1 MPTPTPPPP
10 PPKNPG
16 RATEDG
22 DEAKENTDPQQVFIL
37 LPVLYGLF
45 SFAIDNGTITGND
58 RNRLDVSNCSHVA
71 VVKLGWD
78 LGLQS
83 ANFLS
88 YPSPLCTIIGFSSH
102 GCITPRGWPSG
113 IRQSLEF
120 DRSNYLSLWGE
131 DNDKRDQSVENATT
145 NKKADSDSEEEE
157 NVNEQKEKGIS
168 NKKKKLQRRMKI
180 AELKQIFSR
189 PDVVEVGIFSVVY
202 VVLNFYVGCYC
213 IRSKL
218 LVFLKSYQNTVPV
231 SRHWCQKRK
240 FLQGSGCGNH
250 QAWTCRCLAMSIL
263 DSIFIYFSVRL
274 HANMGLWFLLGKR
287 GIEKPP
293 FQLPDFIAATGIE
306 KIRQVFHDVFFNYQ
320 TKPKLTSLGDLYHEG
335 KEFERASPGAAV
347 KLCLGDLLV
356 MGSNPETASLHMQ
369 GIAYVAGAIREICL
383 LEYQVNLREMKPGML
398 SHELK
403 EALGIPEGAPPPWL
417 INMQVLYGPPSSYPH
432 LKIPGLNAP
441 IPPGASFG
449 YHPGGWGKPPV
460 DEYGSP
466 LYGDVF
472 GVHQQDQP
480 NYEEEP
486 VDKTKHW
493 GDLEEEEEVEDES
506 EEMEEEE
513 LEAGIQSVDSLSSTP
528 TGVETPDVIDLRKL
542 QRKEPEKPLYQEE
555 KIAPGTL
562 LGTTHTLIY
571 LEVKSQIKWMSLY
584 CQKSWMPRKMFYP
597 QSMKKQ
603 GRKGSY
609 EISVRI
615 SVTWWQRMR
624 RGRRERCKKRRASP
638 RGIRNLSSKGGF
650 MPFSFVEKN
659 GGHGSY
665 PFIKL
670 SFSTKGGLV
679 VSFVVWHFYH
689 TLLSASSFHCFLL
702 GTYYS

>member
-131 DNDKRDQSVENATT
+131 VTGSEIKSLYQLFNCTCMLIYCLMNCLLGYNQDNDKRDQSVENATT

-168 NKKKKLQRRMKI
+168 NKKKKLQRQMKI

-189 PDVVEVGIFSVVY
+189 PDVVE
-202 VVLNFYVGCYC
+202 
-213 IRSKL
+213 
-218 LVFLKSYQNTVPV
+218 
-231 SRHWCQKRK
+231 
-240 FLQGSGCGNH
+240 GSGCGNH

-263 DSIFIYFSVRL
+263 DSIFIYFS
-274 HANMGLWFLLGKR
+274 LWFLLGKR

-320 TKPKLTSLGDLYHEG
+320 TKPKRTSLGDLYHEG
-335 KEFERASPGAAV
+335 KEFEIS
-347 KLCLGDLLV
+347 CYLV
-356 MGSNPETASLHMQ
+356 VGS
-369 GIAYVAGAIREICL
+369 IAYVAGAIREICL
-383 LEYQVNLREMKPGML
+383 LEYQVKLREMKPGML

-417 INMQVLYGPPSSYPH
+417 INMQ
-432 LKIPGLNAP
+432 IPGLNAP

-528 TGVETPDVIDLRKL
+528 TGVETHDVIDLRKL
-542 QRKEPEKPLYQEE
+542 QRKEPEKPLYQVDLLRGQ
-555 KIAPGTL
+555 KSDKVDVTL
-562 LGTTHTLIY
+562 LPEELDAK
-571 LEVKSQIKWMSLY
+571 ENV
-584 CQKSWMPRKMFYP
+584 
-597 QSMKKQ
+597 
-603 GRKGSY
+603 
-609 EISVRI
+609 
-615 SVTWWQRMR
+615 
-624 RGRRERCKKRRASP
+624 
-638 RGIRNLSSKGGF
+638 
-650 MPFSFVEKN
+650 
-659 GGHGSY
+659 
-665 PFIKL
+665 
-670 SFSTKGGLV
+670 
-679 VSFVVWHFYH
+679 
-689 TLLSASSFHCFLL
+689 LSAKYEEAREEGKS
-702 GTYYS
+702 

>member
-1 MPTPTPPPP
+1 M
-10 PPKNPG
+10 NC
-16 RATEDG
+16 
-22 DEAKENTDPQQVFIL
+22 L
-37 LPVLYGLF
+37 LGY
-45 SFAIDNGTITGND
+45 N
-58 RNRLDVSNCSHVA
+58 
-71 VVKLGWD
+71 
-78 LGLQS
+78 Q
-83 ANFLS
+83 
-88 YPSPLCTIIGFSSH
+88 
-102 GCITPRGWPSG
+102 
-113 IRQSLEF
+113 
-120 DRSNYLSLWGE
+120 

-168 NKKKKLQRRMKI
+168 NKKKKLQRQMKI

-189 PDVVEVGIFSVVY
+189 PDVVE
-202 VVLNFYVGCYC
+202 
-213 IRSKL
+213 
-218 LVFLKSYQNTVPV
+218 
-231 SRHWCQKRK
+231 
-240 FLQGSGCGNH
+240 
-250 QAWTCRCLAMSIL
+250 
-263 DSIFIYFSVRL
+263 
-274 HANMGLWFLLGKR
+274 LWFLLGKR

-320 TKPKLTSLGDLYHEG
+320 TKPKRTSLGDLYHEG
-335 KEFERASPGAAV
+335 KEFEV
-347 KLCLGDLLV
+347 K
-356 MGSNPETASLHMQ
+356 
-369 GIAYVAGAIREICL
+369 
-383 LEYQVNLREMKPGML
+383 LREMKPGML

-528 TGVETPDVIDLRKL
+528 TGVETHDVIDLRKL
-542 QRKEPEKPLYQEE
+542 QRKEPEKPLYQLFDQLFVINHVFSMKVLVEKEE

-562 LGTTHTLIY
+562 LGITHTYAKLAPFICNIWVD
-571 LEVKSQIKWMSLY
+571 LLRG
-584 CQKSWMPRKMFYP
+584 QKSDK
-597 QSMKKQ
+597 
-603 GRKGSY
+603 
-609 EISVRI
+609 VD
-615 SVTWWQRMR
+615 V
-624 RGRRERCKKRRASP
+624 
-638 RGIRNLSSKGGF
+638 
-650 MPFSFVEKN
+650 
-659 GGHGSY
+659 
-665 PFIKL
+665 
-670 SFSTKGGLV
+670 
-679 VSFVVWHFYH
+679 
-689 TLLSASSFHCFLL
+689 TLLPEELDAKENVLSANDVNIMALISYLCWNCSRYEEAREE
-702 GTYYS
+702 GKS

>member
-71 VVKLGWD
+71 V
-78 LGLQS
+78 
-83 ANFLS
+83 
-88 YPSPLCTIIGFSSH
+88 
-102 GCITPRGWPSG
+102 
-113 IRQSLEF
+113 
-120 DRSNYLSLWGE
+120 

-168 NKKKKLQRRMKI
+168 NKKKKLQRQMKI

-189 PDVVEVGIFSVVY
+189 PDVVE
-202 VVLNFYVGCYC
+202 
-213 IRSKL
+213 
-218 LVFLKSYQNTVPV
+218 
-231 SRHWCQKRK
+231 
-240 FLQGSGCGNH
+240 
-250 QAWTCRCLAMSIL
+250 
-263 DSIFIYFSVRL
+263 
-274 HANMGLWFLLGKR
+274 LWFLLGKR

-320 TKPKLTSLGDLYHEG
+320 TKPKRTSLGDLYHEG
-335 KEFERASPGAAV
+335 KEFEIS
-347 KLCLGDLLV
+347 CYLV
-356 MGSNPETASLHMQ
+356 VGS
-369 GIAYVAGAIREICL
+369 IAYVAGAIREICL
-383 LEYQVNLREMKPGML
+383 LEYQVKLREMKPGML

-528 TGVETPDVIDLRKL
+528 TGVETHDVIDLRKL
-542 QRKEPEKPLYQEE
+542 QRKEPEKPLYQVDLLRGQ
-555 KIAPGTL
+555 KSDKVDVTL
-562 LGTTHTLIY
+562 LPEELDAK
-571 LEVKSQIKWMSLY
+571 ENV
-584 CQKSWMPRKMFYP
+584 
-597 QSMKKQ
+597 
-603 GRKGSY
+603 
-609 EISVRI
+609 
-615 SVTWWQRMR
+615 
-624 RGRRERCKKRRASP
+624 
-638 RGIRNLSSKGGF
+638 
-650 MPFSFVEKN
+650 
-659 GGHGSY
+659 
-665 PFIKL
+665 
-670 SFSTKGGLV
+670 
-679 VSFVVWHFYH
+679 
-689 TLLSASSFHCFLL
+689 LSAKYEEAREEGKS
-702 GTYYS
+702 